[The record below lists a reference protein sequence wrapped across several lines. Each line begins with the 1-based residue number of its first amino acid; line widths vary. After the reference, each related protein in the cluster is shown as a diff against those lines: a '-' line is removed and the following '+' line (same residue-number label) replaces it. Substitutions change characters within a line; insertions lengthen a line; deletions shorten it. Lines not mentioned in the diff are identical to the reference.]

1 MAVQDHEGAIWML
14 WLVPAALFSG
24 LSGWMQARPAPERAS
39 WERDPSQR
47 GWPRVFDVAALV
59 FIAMAGVASS
69 DSTLPFWARLAII
82 LVVAVVPYQVVTTV
96 VRRRGDKSPRKTA
109 GR

>member
-1 MAVQDHEGAIWML
+1 ML
-14 WLVPAALFSG
+14 WLVPATLFSAF
-24 LSGWMQARPAPERAS
+24 SGWMQARPAPERAS
-39 WERDPSQR
+39 WERDPRQH

-82 LVVAVVPYQVVTTV
+82 LVVAVVPYQVVTTL
-96 VRRRGDKSPRKTA
+96 VRRRGGKSSRKA
-109 GR
+109 VSR